1 MTLFTN
7 TFFPFFSFLD
17 MSSALH
23 SNSNPFV
30 FLESTETSFQIILTV
45 PSWTTASRSKK
56 KEKERERLNTTGT
69 MGKDMTENS
78 SRRAN
83 NVTSA
88 VKHSILGTDWR
99 KDDGKGKGTG

>member
-45 PSWTTASRSKK
+45 PSWTTASRSNK
-56 KEKERERLNTTGT
+56 KEKEREI
-69 MGKDMTENS
+69 
-78 SRRAN
+78 
-83 NVTSA
+83 
-88 VKHSILGTDWR
+88 KHDGN
-99 KDDGKGKGTG
+99 DGKRHDRKLQSTCEQCYFRSKTQHSGNGLAEG